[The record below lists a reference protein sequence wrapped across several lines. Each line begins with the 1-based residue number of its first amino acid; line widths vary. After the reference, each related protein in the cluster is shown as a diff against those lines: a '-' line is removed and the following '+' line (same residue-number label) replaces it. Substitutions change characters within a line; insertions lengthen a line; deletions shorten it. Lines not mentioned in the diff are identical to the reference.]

1 MIDQATE
8 LRKLVLRAMRAQPIA
23 TGPPPR
29 LIVLTGGKGGVGVTT
44 IAVNLSVALAEQ
56 GSRVVVVDADMHRSD
71 VATLCGLRDYQTGT
85 NLLEASRD
93 IHQMLLPGPNGIQ
106 ILPRLRVHGLNDH
119 VRSEPGPSR
128 EGVGEISFERLRRQF
143 ATLGR
148 HADIV
153 ILDLGSG
160 SGELIRRFSSAAD
173 DVLLVTTPDSVAVM
187 DAYTR
192 IKTDLA
198 LATDRSLRLVVNLA
212 ADAAQAAEV
221 HRRIDSS
228 SQNFLHT
235 TIAFAGPVPQDEAV
249 SRGATRSIPFV
260 RSEPKSPASQAIER
274 LAAALVASP
283 SQARTA

>member
-29 LIVLTGGKGGVGVTT
+29 LVVLTGGKGGVGVTT
-44 IAVNLSVALAEQ
+44 IAVNLAVALAEQ
-56 GSRVVVVDADMHRSD
+56 GSRVVIVDADLHRSD
-71 VATLCGLRDYQTGT
+71 VATLCGLSDFQTGT
-85 NLLEASRD
+85 NLLEAGRD
-93 IHQMLLPGPNGIQ
+93 IHEVLHPGPAGIQ
-106 ILPRLRVHGLNDH
+106 ILPGLRVHGLNEH
-119 VRSEPGPSR
+119 GQNKHS
-128 EGVGEISFERLRRQF
+128 VGEISYERLQRQL

-173 DVLLVTTPDSVAVM
+173 EVLLVTTPDSVAVM

-198 LATDRSLRLVVNLA
+198 LASQRSLRLVVNLTT
-212 ADAAQAAEV
+212 DASQAANV
-221 HRRIDSS
+221 HHRIDSS
-228 SQNFLHT
+228 SQKFLNA
-235 TIAFAGPVPQDEAV
+235 TISFAGHVPQDDAV

-260 RSEPKSPASQAIER
+260 RGEPTAAASQAIDK
-274 LAAALVASP
+274 LASLLIPTP
-283 SQARTA
+283 SQARSA